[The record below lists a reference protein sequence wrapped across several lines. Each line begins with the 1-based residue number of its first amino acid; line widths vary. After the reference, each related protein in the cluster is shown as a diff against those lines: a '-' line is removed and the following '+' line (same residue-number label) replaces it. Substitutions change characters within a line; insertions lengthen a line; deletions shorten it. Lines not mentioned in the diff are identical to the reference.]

1 MKRAGK
7 LSLPKLHMPKMQLPQ
22 AHWPRLRRLG
32 GRIGAIALLVVVWLV
47 LVLYIALFILAKGPS
62 PTASNLFVCS
72 VQETSAVGFL
82 ARLFFS
88 QEQIDRIT
96 GANVQAEYQ
105 EMDTSL
111 IVMPPQEAA
120 DREQEKK
127 ADAWGLV
134 DEDGDGIILETVN
147 GESYTGYMM
156 VVLDPSRVILG
167 SVPGSYG
174 GRGYTVAEMAK
185 RFDAVAAINAG
196 GFDDPG
202 GKGNGSVPETM
213 VAFKG
218 KIYESYL
225 GCGGGFAGFDDKH
238 ILHVGKF
245 SAADLRERNIQ
256 YGCGFGPVLI
266 VNGEAVDPSLL
277 RSGLN
282 PRTAIGQRADGAVL
296 LLVIDGRQVTSLGA
310 SYHDLVDILLSYGAV
325 NACNMDGGS
334 SSLMWHNGDY
344 VNTCASVL
352 GIRPVPTS
360 FLVLKEG
367 QHE

>member
-1 MKRAGK
+1 MKFHLR
-7 LSLPKLHMPKMQLPQ
+7 LPKLPMPKISLSKPC
-22 AHWPRLRRLG
+22 WPKVRRVLG
-32 GRIGAIALLVVVWLV
+32 RTGAIALMTLVWLV
-47 LVLYIALFILAKGPS
+47 LVLYVGLFILAKGPS

-88 QEQIDRIT
+88 QEQIDKIT
-96 GANVQAEYQ
+96 GTNVTAEYQ

-111 IVMPPQEAA
+111 IVLSSPAEENA
-120 DREQEKK
+120 DSGPK

-134 DEDGDGIILETVN
+134 DEDGDGIILEVVN
-147 GESYTGYMM
+147 GDTYTGYMM

-174 GRGYTVAEMAK
+174 DRGYTVAEMAK

-213 VAFKG
+213 VAYKG

-245 SAADLRERNIQ
+245 SAAELRERNIQ

-266 VNGEAVDPSLL
+266 VNGESVDPSLL

-282 PRTAIGQRADGAVL
+282 PRTAIGQRSDGAVL

-310 SYHDLVDILLSYGAV
+310 SYNDLVEILLAYGAV

-334 SSLMWHNGDY
+334 SSLMWHNGEY

-352 GIRPVPTS
+352 GIRPVPTA

-367 QHE
+367 AQ

>member
-1 MKRAGK
+1 MKF
-7 LSLPKLHMPKMQLPQ
+7 LS
-22 AHWPRLRRLG
+22 RLRLSKWNIPKPDRAKL
-32 GRIGAIALLVVVWLV
+32 GRILGRTGAIVLMAVVWLV

-62 PTASNLFVCS
+62 ATASNLFVCS

-96 GANVQAEYQ
+96 GANVVAEYE
-105 EMDTSL
+105 EMDTAL
-111 IVMPPQEAA
+111 IVMPSPESAGEDGAA
-120 DREQEKK
+120 K

-134 DEDGDGIILETVN
+134 DEDGDGIILETVT
-147 GESYTGYMM
+147 GETYTGYMM

-174 GRGYTVAEMAK
+174 SRGYTVAEMAK

-213 VAFKG
+213 VAYKG
-218 KIYESYL
+218 KIYESSL
-225 GCGGGFAGFDDKH
+225 GSGGGFAGFDDQH

-245 SAADLRERNIQ
+245 SAGELRERNIQ

-266 VNGEAVDPSLL
+266 VNGEPAAIKGRRSAMLPSTLISF
-277 RSGLN
+277 RSEGSFPLF
-282 PRTAIGQRADGAVL
+282 
-296 LLVIDGRQVTSLGA
+296 
-310 SYHDLVDILLSYGAV
+310 AV
-325 NACNMDGGS
+325 NATS
-334 SSLMWHNGDY
+334 STYLY
-344 VNTCASVL
+344 ASK
-352 GIRPVPTS
+352 S
-360 FLVLKEG
+360 
-367 QHE
+367 